1 MIHMFCYGLTVGS
14 NPSSKYCSAYVLFKE
29 GYGLKHAAIAR
40 EIKKPVTQQQA
51 VIMAMAMG
59 AKALNPGRQGVMIH
73 TNVKT
78 LADSLNKGDFRYC
91 ANKDLLVYVTD
102 YIRGL
107 GRGFKAEYTPTSH
120 PYMELAQQLAR
131 EQHDTYKS

>member
-1 MIHMFCYGLTVGS
+1 MFCYGLTVGS
-14 NPSSKYCSAYVLFKE
+14 NPSTKYCSAYVLFKE
-29 GYGLKHAAIAR
+29 GYGLKHAAIAM
-40 EIKKPVTQQQA
+40 EQKKDPVTQRQA

-59 AKALNPGRQGVMIH
+59 ANALNPGRQGVMIH
-73 TNVKT
+73 TNIKT
-78 LADSLNKGDFRYC
+78 LADSLNKGD
-91 ANKDLLVYVTD
+91 NKYLLVYTITD

-131 EQHDTYKS
+131 EQHDTFKGVKA